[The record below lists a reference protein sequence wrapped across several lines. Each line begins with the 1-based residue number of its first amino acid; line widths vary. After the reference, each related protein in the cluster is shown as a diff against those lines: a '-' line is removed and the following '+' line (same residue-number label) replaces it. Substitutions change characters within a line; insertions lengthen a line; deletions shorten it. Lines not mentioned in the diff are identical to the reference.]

1 MDDKY
6 SLYPSQIVMYTTRS
20 CPDCRRARSYFE
32 ENQIP
37 YLQVGLEGDEKADE
51 FVRWIN
57 QGNQSVP
64 TIIFPDGTILVEPAT
79 EELDRVT
86 HTA

>member
-6 SLYPSQIVMYTTRS
+6 SLHPSQIVMYTTRD
-20 CPDCRRARSYFE
+20 CPDCHRARSYFE
-32 ENQIP
+32 RNHIH
-37 YLQVGLEGDEKADE
+37 YLQVGLEGDEKAKK
-51 FVRWIN
+51 FVKSIN

-64 TIIFPDGTILVEPAT
+64 TIILPDGTILVEPST
-79 EELDRVT
+79 EELDRVF